1 MKRAAVVIVLLGLPG
16 LIIGS
21 GCKEPEEAVAPDE
34 STTDPSAPDKAGNGQ
49 AAVTEAQEDAGFRGK
64 SVPPGFPSDLFF
76 IEGAEVYDG
85 LSVKIDK
92 GQTAYSLRYSV
103 KKKLG
108 DVSEHFNK
116 VLTEAKFDV
125 EVEAFG
131 PQLTLKFKQG
141 ELLQGKINV
150 LPTSQIDEVDV
161 QVLLVK

>member
-1 MKRAAVVIVLLGLPG
+1 MRRAAVLSGLFVVAGLLA
-16 LIIGS
+16 GS
-21 GCKEPEEAVAPDE
+21 GCKGDEEASASEAAPDE
-34 STTDPSAPDKAGNGQ
+34 ATPAAVEGEA
-49 AAVTEAQEDAGFRGK
+49 AAVTAPKKEAGFRGK

-92 GQTAYSLRYSV
+92 GQTAYSLRYTV

-108 DVSEHFNK
+108 DVREHFEK
-116 VLTEAKFDV
+116 VLSDAKLGV
-125 EVEAFG
+125 EVETFG
-131 PQLTLKFKQG
+131 PQLTLAFKQG
-141 ELLQGKINV
+141 EQLQGKINV